1 MSMVVDTGVV
11 RRGIAPPAA
20 SLQRAS
26 MDEAMNVA
34 GLVFHRHVLTA
45 LDRSA
50 PPLVTLN
57 SYRAGPITLGTLEYS
72 AGIRMVTGTVRD
84 AYQVNIVVDGTLR
97 TAREGDTLV
106 ATPRRAAAYGLHRH
120 EFELSQPA
128 TTRLLGV
135 KVERAA
141 LEHRL
146 EQLLGRSLRGSHIEF
161 DLAFPLDTPR
171 GRDWYAMVQIL
182 ARRLWGRE
190 GLGASPEVMSS
201 LQDAVLTGMLLASS
215 HSFSDELAEPV
226 GAATPR
232 AVQRAIAYV
241 DANPEAALISV
252 PELAEI
258 VGVGVRALQA
268 GFRQSVDTTPLGF
281 LRGRRLTHARR
292 DLEQLTTDTGSVAEI
307 ADRWGYAHHGRFA
320 VEYRQRFGEHPS
332 ETLRR

>member
-1 MSMVVDTGVV
+1 MVVDTGVA

-20 SLQRAS
+20 ALRRAS
-26 MDEAMNVA
+26 MEEAMNVA

-57 SYRAGPITLGTLEYS
+57 SYRVGPITLGTLEYT

-84 AYQVNIVVDGTLR
+84 AYQVNLVVDGALR

-141 LEHRL
+141 LERRL
-146 EQLLGRSLRGSHIEF
+146 EQLLGRSLHGSHIEF
-161 DLAFPLDTPR
+161 DLAFPLDTMR

-182 ARRLWGRE
+182 ARRLWGGA
-190 GLGASPEVMSS
+190 GLATSPEVLSS
-201 LQDAVLTGMLLASS
+201 LQDAVLTGLLLSSS
-215 HSFSDELAEPV
+215 HSFSDELAQPA

-232 AVQRAIAYV
+232 AVQRAIDYV
-241 DANPEAALISV
+241 DAHPEAALVSV
-252 PELAEI
+252 PELADT
-258 VGVGVRALQA
+258 VGVGIRALQA
-268 GFRQSVDTTPLGF
+268 GFRQSLGTTPLTF
-281 LRGRRLTHARR
+281 LRNRRLTHARR
-292 DLEQLTTDTGSVAEI
+292 DLEQLSTETSSVAEI
-307 ADRWGYAHHGRFA
+307 AERWGFAHHGRFA
-320 VEYRQRFGEHPS
+320 LEYRRRFDEHPS